1 MLYRSLLEQKEER
14 DQDTYETTPED
25 GGVGALGILQ
35 LQMIDWPDLRGQVLG
50 VAEGDAAHEY
60 EATLEATSV
69 PCEEP
74 AELGRQMHRVKL

>member
-1 MLYRSLLEQKEER
+1 
-14 DQDTYETTPED
+14 
-25 GGVGALGILQ
+25 
-35 LQMIDWPDLRGQVLG
+35 MIDWPDLRGQVLG